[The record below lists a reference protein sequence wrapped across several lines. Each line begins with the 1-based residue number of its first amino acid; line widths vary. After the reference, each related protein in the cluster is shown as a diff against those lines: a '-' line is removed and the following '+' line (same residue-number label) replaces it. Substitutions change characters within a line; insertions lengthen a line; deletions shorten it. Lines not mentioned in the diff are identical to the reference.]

1 MWARDEYNSI
11 IDRHNRYCQNPRE
24 TGGYTI
30 DYQEQVNHMLVGKVT
45 YLEHLVKRFQETIE
59 ELQKKKEELRET
71 IEELQETIEGLQE
84 IIEER

>member
-1 MWARDEYNSI
+1 MRARDEYNSI
-11 IDRHNRYCQNPRE
+11 IDRHNRYCERPRE

-45 YLEHLVKRFQETIE
+45 YLEHVVEKLQETIE
-59 ELQKKKEELRET
+59 ELQEKKEELRET